1 MGWTEPVTGPG
12 GEDSPARPAA
22 PDLSRL
28 YRSHSGRVLGLC
40 LRLLRSREE
49 AEEAAAEAFLRA
61 QRAAERYDG
70 ARPFASWVLT
80 IAGRVCIDRLRRRRV
95 ERRIF
100 SVVPAAEPAGPRPG
114 PLAELLAAE
123 ERRRVRGAL
132 GELPAPYRSA
142 LVLRYYGELTYAEIG
157 EALGVS
163 RNQVATLIFRAKRR
177 LRGAL
182 AAAADEES
190 T

>member
-1 MGWTEPVTGPG
+1 MSLMEPVTGPG
-12 GEDSPARPAA
+12 RKDSPARPVAA
-22 PDLSRL
+22 DLSLL
-28 YRSHSGRVLGLC
+28 YRSHRGRVLGLC
-40 LRLLRSREE
+40 LRMLRSREE

-61 QRAAERYDG
+61 QRAADRYDG
-70 ARPFASWVLT
+70 TRPFASWVLV

-100 SVVPAAEPAGPRPG
+100 SVQPATEAAGPRPG
-114 PLAELLAAE
+114 PLTELLAAE
-123 ERRRVRGAL
+123 KRRRVRSAI
-132 GELPAPYRSA
+132 GELPLPYRSA

-163 RNQVATLIFRAKRR
+163 RNQVATLLFRAKRR

-182 AAAADEES
+182 TADAREEP